1 MPDVFLLVD
10 GYNIIG
16 AWPKL
21 IRLKNQGDLDRA
33 RRKLIETLVDFSSF
47 RDWRTTVV
55 FDAQYQATPSAQEQV
70 SPHVD
75 ILFTEYLQT
84 ADTYIESRS
93 YQLLK
98 EGYPSVYVATSD
110 RTQQHVVYGQG
121 ARLYSA
127 ERLLA
132 EVRQSKQ
139 EQKIQQH
146 KSSKK
151 VGHKLID
158 HLDEKTRE
166 TLLRK
171 FIYKK

>member
-55 FDAQYQATPSAQEQV
+55 FDAQYQATASTQEQV
-70 SPHVD
+70 SPHVN
-75 ILFTEYLQT
+75 IFFTEYLQT

-127 ERLLA
+127 DRLLA

-139 EQKIQQH
+139 EQKVQQH

>member
-1 MPDVFLLVD
+1 MSDVFLLVD

-21 IRLKNQGDLDRA
+21 VHLKNKGDLDRA

-47 RDWRTTVV
+47 RDWRTTIV
-55 FDAQYQATPSAQEQV
+55 FDAQYQANPSAQEQI
-70 SPHVD
+70 SPQVD
-75 ILFTEYLQT
+75 VIFTDYLQT

-93 YQLLK
+93 YKLLK
-98 EGYPSVYVATSD
+98 EGHPVVYVATSD

-127 ERLLA
+127 DRLLA

-146 KSSKK
+146 NSAKR

-158 HLDEKTRE
+158 HLDEETRA

-171 FIYKK
+171 FINKK

>member
-21 IRLKNQGDLDRA
+21 VHLKNKGDLDRA

-47 RDWRTTVV
+47 RDWYTTIV
-55 FDAQYQATPSAQEQV
+55 FDAQYQANPSTQEQISTRLDV
-70 SPHVD
+70 LYTD
-75 ILFTEYLQT
+75 YLQT

-93 YQLLK
+93 YQLLR
-98 EGYPSVYVATSD
+98 EGHPSVYVATSD

-121 ARLYSA
+121 ARLYTA
-127 ERLLA
+127 DRLLA

-146 KSSKK
+146 KASKK
-151 VGHKLID
+151 VGQKLID
-158 HLDEKTRE
+158 HLDQETRE
-166 TLLRK
+166 ILLRK
-171 FIYKK
+171 FMHKK

>member
-1 MPDVFLLVD
+1 MADVFLLVD

-21 IRLKNQGDLDRA
+21 IHLKNKGDLDRA

-47 RDWRTTVV
+47 RDWHTTIV
-55 FDAQYQATPSAQEQV
+55 FDAQYQTNPSTQEQI
-70 SPHVD
+70 STHVK
-75 ILFTEYLQT
+75 ILFTDYLQT

-98 EGYPSVYVATSD
+98 EGYPLVYVATSD

-127 ERLLA
+127 DRLLA

-139 EQKIQQH
+139 EQKVQQH

-158 HLDEKTRE
+158 RLDEETRE